1 MLKSQHPPRRSFRP
15 AALSAGE
22 ADESHG
28 SRRRKVSYAELL
40 HNLLARCT
48 EPVEDA
54 ARAWYVG
61 SITDTAALE
70 EGRRWEP
77 HALLHAWT
85 TDAATLSAAV
95 LAGRVTGYGG
105 VRLRFGHELA
115 IKLEEN
121 TRTLSHTRTDK
132 VVQGTL
138 VRDDMKTV
146 GRLLRKARGVLRT
159 LSGRRDAL
167 RERTR
172 QVLTAP
178 NHARAT
184 KIHTLAEAADE
195 VERLARE
202 VPAQA
207 ARDAGATP
215 EFIESLRAASEKATD
230 TTQAHQTQ
238 GHEAGDA
245 ARALQVLKGRLAHEL
260 HTLIAAARDSRKDD
274 PRIPVV
280 KSRRASATKA
290 PAKAPTATPVAAPKP
305 ATPPAA
311 PATPVAPVV
320 APQEPTTEPADP
332 S

>member
-1 MLKSQHPPRRSFRP
+1 MLKSQNPPRRSFRP
-15 AALSAGE
+15 AALSAGD
-22 ADESHG
+22 ADESLG
-28 SRRRKVSYAELL
+28 ARRRKVSYAELL
-40 HNLLARCT
+40 QNLLARCT
-48 EPVEDA
+48 EPLEDA
-54 ARAWYVG
+54 TRAWYVG
-61 SITDTAALE
+61 SITDTFALE

-105 VRLRFGHELA
+105 VRMRFGHELA
-115 IKLEEN
+115 IKLEES

-138 VRDDMKTV
+138 VRGDMKTV

-167 RERTR
+167 RERAR

-178 NHARAT
+178 NNARAT

-215 EFIESLRAASEKATD
+215 EFIESLHAASEKATD
-230 TTQAHQTQ
+230 ATQAHQTQ
-238 GHEAGDA
+238 SHEADDA
-245 ARALQVLKGRLAHEL
+245 ARTLQVLKGRLAHEL
-260 HTLIAAARDSRKDD
+260 HTLIAAARDARKDN
-274 PRIPVV
+274 PGVPAV
-280 KSRRASATKA
+280 KSRRTSAPKASAKTP
-290 PAKAPTATPVAAPKP
+290 PAATPTPAAPVATPTP
-305 ATPPAA
+305 AAPVTPPAA
-311 PATPVAPVV
+311 PIASPT
-320 APQEPTTEPADP
+320 EPTNRG
-332 S
+332 